1 MIFLNCSKREVNP
14 ISPTVAEGV
23 NFIGDLYDKGIGY
36 SGLNTAWSAL
46 SAIITLSN
54 NISFGDHPSVPR
66 FMKGVYETRP
76 SLPKYQ
82 EMFGCS
88 YRP

>member
-1 MIFLNCSKREVNP
+1 MFLDP
-14 ISPTVAEGV
+14 IKHV
-23 NFIGDLYDKGIGY
+23 LRR
-36 SGLNTAWSAL
+36 SAL
-46 SAIITLSN
+46 SDIFTLSN

-82 EMFGCS
+82 EIFGCS
-88 YRP
+88 YCP